1 MNTAI
6 STTVS
11 GCIRCASPHKVCDI
25 REPCGGNRCRTDR
38 GSVALDQTAEY
49 VAGQCL
55 DRDGYAKLAQQR
67 RVRSLDGMRRTS
79 CEAIQHV
86 GTA

>member
-1 MNTAI
+1 VAA
-6 STTVS
+6 SDAPHL
-11 GCIRCASPHKVCDI
+11 IRYVTS
-25 REPCGGNRCRTDR
+25 ENRVVATDCRTDR

-67 RVRSLDGMRRTS
+67 RVRSLDGVRRTS